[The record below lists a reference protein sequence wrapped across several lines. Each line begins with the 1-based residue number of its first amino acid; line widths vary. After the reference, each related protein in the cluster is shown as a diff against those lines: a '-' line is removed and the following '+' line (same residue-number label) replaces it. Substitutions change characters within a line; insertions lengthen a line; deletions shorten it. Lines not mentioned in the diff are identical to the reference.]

1 MYHLAK
7 CPVYPSIGW
16 GPKNQNGQAG
26 AIAEANRKP
35 GYSSKP
41 IRQRRP
47 SPACYK
53 AQAPKGYVEIE
64 AHGDDDWELRGD
76 RCYEIKDEF
85 KSRGFKFEGRSKKWV
100 WRGTAAEAVAKLDEL
115 LAVGAAV
122 DKCCREME
130 PALRAKAE

>member
-1 MYHLAK
+1 MAKYEAKFSCGHTAEVTLFGPYAERDRKLAWYAESGL
-7 CPVYPSIGW
+7 CP
-16 GPKNQNGQAG
+16 
-26 AIAEANRKP
+26 E
-35 GYSSKP
+35 
-41 IRQRRP
+41 
-47 SPACYK
+47 CYK
-53 AQAPKGYVEIE
+53 AKSPKGYIEIE
-64 AHGDDDWELRGD
+64 MHSDDDWSLRGD